1 MDMNEEYVVISFV
14 VFITVVFLVSFI
26 ISVIEGEINE
36 RHEVRW
42 FSYNVLD
49 N

>member
-1 MDMNEEYVVISFV
+1 MNMSEEYVVISFV

-36 RHEVRW
+36 RHEVR
-42 FSYNVLD
+42 
-49 N
+49 